1 MKKAKTNNRLP
12 SSFRDPSGFL
22 FYKNDFLYRQI
33 NIEYKD
39 NYNLLMKS
47 GLYDAL
53 VKNKLLIAHKEI
65 NEQEI
70 ENKNVYKIIQPEL
83 INFISYPYEWCFSQ
97 LKDSA
102 LATLA
107 IQKKSLEFGM
117 SLKDASSYNIQLK
130 DGKPLLIDTLSFEKY
145 QEGKPWIAYKQF
157 CEHFLAPLALMS
169 YKDVQLNRLLQIYL
183 DGIPLDLANSLLP
196 TKAYYKLSLLSHI
209 KFHSKSQK
217 HFSDKKIN
225 INKHKMSRLAIKGLI
240 DNLESSI
247 KNLKWKPSD
256 TEWADYYEETNY
268 SKASTQNKKQIVD
281 KFLENIKPK
290 NLWDLGANT
299 GIFSQI
305 SADKGISTISFD
317 LDPAVV
323 EKNYLRCI
331 KIGEKNILPLII
343 DITNPSPAIGWEN
356 KERLSLI
363 ERGPA
368 DAVLALA
375 ILHHLAI
382 SNNLPFDK
390 IAHFFN
396 KICNYLIIEFIPKD
410 DSQIQ
415 KLLLNREDVFPNY
428 TKQNFEHEFSKYF
441 IIKKSF
447 KIKDSKRIL
456 YLMQKKNDNS

>member
-1 MKKAKTNNRLP
+1 MKKAKINNKLP

-22 FYKNDFLYRQI
+22 FYRNNLLYRQI
-33 NIEYKD
+33 NIRYKD

-53 VKNKLLIAHKEI
+53 IKDKLLIAHKEI
-65 NEQEI
+65 SEQKV
-70 ENKNVYKIIQPEL
+70 ENKNAYKIIKPEL

-97 LKDSA
+97 LKNAA
-102 LATLA
+102 LTTLA

-117 SLKDASSYNIQLK
+117 SLKDASAYNIQFNK
-130 DGKPLLIDTLSFEKY
+130 GKPLLIDTLSFEKY

-157 CEHFLAPLALMS
+157 CEHFLVPLALMS
-169 YKDVQLNRLLQIYL
+169 YNHIQLNKLLQIYL

-196 TKAYYKLSLLSHI
+196 AKAYCKLSLLSHI

-225 INKHKMSRLAIKGLI
+225 MDKHKMSRLAIKGLI
-240 DNLESSI
+240 DNLETSI
-247 KNLKWKPSD
+247 KNLKWQPSG
-256 TEWADYYEETNY
+256 TEWANYYKETNY
-268 SKASTQNKKQIVD
+268 SEVSMQNKKQIVGE
-281 KFLENIKPK
+281 FLEKIKPK

-305 SADKGISTISFD
+305 ASDKGIPTISFD
-317 LDPAVV
+317 IDPAVV
-323 EKNYLRCI
+323 EKNYLKCV
-331 KIGEKNILPLII
+331 KTDEKNILPLII

-356 KERLSLI
+356 QERLSLL

-375 ILHHLAI
+375 LLHHLAI

-390 IAHFFN
+390 IAYFFN

-415 KLLLNREDVFPNY
+415 KLLLNREGIFPNY
-428 TKQNFEHEFSKYF
+428 TKQDFEHTFSKYF
-441 IIKKSF
+441 IIEKSF
-447 KIKDSKRIL
+447 EIKDSKRSI